1 MLIIQFLMKDSSYI
15 LHFYFSLFFIK
26 RSNSISYLT
35 NLCIRLEQFRIIC
48 IGYDFC
54 GFTGVLI
61 SFKSFFFFFQTITP
75 FELDYF
81 FGLNQLK
88 LEIQKLIQESL
99 SKRFSFVLVDKWIWK
114 ANEKCIEVAELLYHS
129 SRGSCRFGE

>member
-1 MLIIQFLMKDSSYI
+1 MKDSSYI

-61 SFKSFFFFFQTITP
+61 SFKSFFFFQTITP

-99 SKRFSFVLVDKWIWK
+99 SKRFSFVLVV
-114 ANEKCIEVAELLYHS
+114 NEYERPMRNVLKLQSFYIIHPEAAVGLVS
-129 SRGSCRFGE
+129 N